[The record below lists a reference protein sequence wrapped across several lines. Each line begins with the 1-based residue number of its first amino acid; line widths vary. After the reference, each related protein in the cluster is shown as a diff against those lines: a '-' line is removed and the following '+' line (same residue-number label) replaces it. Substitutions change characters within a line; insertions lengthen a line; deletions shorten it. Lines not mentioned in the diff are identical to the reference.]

1 MCTCMWV
8 FVHVYAWMPEDKLRC
23 FVFQG
28 LLTSSTLLLSEIMST
43 WFQNFYVRKPP

>member
-28 LLTSSTLLLSEIMST
+28 LLTSGTLLLSEIMST